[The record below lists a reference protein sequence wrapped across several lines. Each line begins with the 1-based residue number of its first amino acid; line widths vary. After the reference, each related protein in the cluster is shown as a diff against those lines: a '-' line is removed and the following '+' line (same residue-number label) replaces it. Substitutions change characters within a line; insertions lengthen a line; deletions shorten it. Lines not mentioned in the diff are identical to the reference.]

1 MAEVKKDAP
10 APAEKKGNGGLIVL
24 IILLV
29 LALGGIGFLFYQNG
43 ELSAELEDT
52 KSQLTESNNNVDD
65 LTSDLDAQIEEY
77 KVLAAQYDSLGY
89 DNSELQDLIAG
100 LEDEKQSLRAQL
112 NSSNADRNAL
122 RRKVKKLLAESELT
136 KQEYQEKIERLTFA
150 VDSLGEEIDVLY
162 SERADMVIQN
172 ATLEQKVAVASVLR
186 TKNQEIY
193 FLSPKGKE
201 VKKDIYKASKIKTLI
216 VKCNLEKNA
225 VAAQDKKDFVLRI
238 VEPSGNV
245 LFSLETGG
253 GSFEDANGETK
264 FYTQKTNFL
273 YDNSGQ
279 PLNFTYE
286 KGDQYLAGDHKVEIY
301 AEGYKIWE
309 GSFVIK

>member
-1 MAEVKKDAP
+1 MAEVNKESI

-29 LALGGIGFLFYQNG
+29 LSLGGIGFLFYQNG
-43 ELSAELEDT
+43 ELTTQLEDT
-52 KSQLTESNNNVDD
+52 KSELAASHNDVES

-77 KVLAAQYDSLGY
+77 KLLAEQYDSLGY
-89 DNSELQDLIAG
+89 DNSELQELISG
-100 LEDEKQSLRAQL
+100 LEEEKQSIKAQL

-136 KQEYQEKIERLTFA
+136 KQEFQERIERLTFA

-162 SERADMVIQN
+162 SERADMVISN

-186 TKNQEIY
+186 TKSQEIF

-201 VKKDIYKASKIKTLI
+201 IKKDEYKASKIKTLI
-216 VKCNLEKNA
+216 IKCLLEKNA
-225 VAAQDKKDFVLRI
+225 VAAQDKKEFVLRI

-253 GSFEDANGETK
+253 GSFEDSNGDTK

-273 YDNSGQ
+273 YDNTGQ

-286 KGDQYLAGDHKVEIY
+286 KGDQYLAGEHKVEVY
-301 AEGYKIWE
+301 AEGYRIWE
-309 GSFVIK
+309 GSFQIK